1 MYGKALPLAAQVR
14 IKHIAAASLGCL
26 EQRVNETLAH
36 LEASGGEVMMVQVM
50 CPHGLDPEASAFI
63 VVRTPAALDDGPQA
77 HASSL
82 VPNGHMPPRADSA
95 LRTARD
101 LELGRRMQEE
111 RALAKSVRDAHP
123 HGPLARI
130 TRTRRGEMDPGR

>member
-1 MYGKALPLAAQVR
+1 MATQVR
-14 IKHIAAASLGCL
+14 IKHIAATSLGCL
-26 EQRVNETLAH
+26 EQRVNETLAY
-36 LEASGGEVMMVQVM
+36 LEESGGEVMMVQIV
-50 CPHGLDPEASAFI
+50 CPHGVDPEASAFV
-63 VVRTPAALDDGPQA
+63 VVRTPAALDDGPQV

-82 VPNGHMPPRADSA
+82 VPNGHMPPHADSA

-123 HGPLARI
+123 HGPLSRM
-130 TRTRRGEMDPGR
+130 TRTRRGEMAPGR